1 MRKATKKKNAEPAAI
16 KDVDA
21 LGISPWPWTAE
32 HGPLASI
39 VYEARPAAE
48 RASVCA
54 ASAMGE
60 TRKADTALIAA
71 APVLYANLHEAVHE
85 FCNACA
91 ARKGDGIGTCDQK
104 EGACYV
110 QRWRATL
117 AGAGAVEGGA
127 K

>member
-1 MRKATKKKNAEPAAI
+1 MRKTTKKKNAEPAAI

-39 VYEARPAAE
+39 VFAATQTADRE
-48 RASVCA
+48 SVCA
-54 ASAMGE
+54 STGE
-60 TRKADTALIAA
+60 TRKADAALIAA

-91 ARKGDGIGTCDQK
+91 SRKGDGIGTCDQK